1 MMDNPIY
8 LDYNA
13 TTPIDSRVLEMIE
26 PLFSSKFGNA
36 ASSSHQYGH
45 DAKRLVERS
54 RMQLANGLGCKSNE
68 VIFTSGATEAINMA
82 IKGIVSA
89 THKEK
94 KHIVTIK
101 TEHKA
106 VLDSCDHV
114 AKNGVEVDYISVDDN
129 GQVSTSDIEAAIRPE
144 TILVIAMHG
153 NNEIGNILDIDIVS
167 SLCNDMNVIFHSD
180 TVQTIGHYNFDL
192 DKLGAHAIIGSAHK
206 LHGPKGVGFLYLNN
220 SQKISPF
227 IHGGSQERNMRGG
240 TENVYGIV
248 GLAEA
253 LELADSNL
261 ENHKKYILELKQR
274 MINGLKSK
282 IKNIKFNGE
291 SANLNNSLYTILN
304 VAIPDIED
312 QQMFLFNLDINNI
325 SASAGSACTS
335 GSDAGSHVLQEIQH
349 HKKHVSVR
357 FSFSKNN
364 TIDEVDYVIDKII
377 EIKNL

>member
-1 MMDNPIY
+1 MNVYFDNA
-8 LDYNA
+8 A
-13 TTPIDSRVLEMIE
+13 TTPLDNFVLEKML
-26 PLFSSKFGNA
+26 PYMGNNFGNP
-36 ASSSHQYGH
+36 SSIHQKGRKVKS
-45 DAKRLVERS
+45 AIEKSRS
-54 RMQLANGLGCKSNE
+54 KVAEILNCDPGEIFFTLG
-68 VIFTSGATEAINMA
+68 GTEADNTFLINTVLEKNIDTFITTKIEHLA
-82 IKGIVSA
+82 VLHCAEYLKQIKNINIEYLKTDEKGSIDMSDLEN
-89 THKEK
+89 KLK
-94 KHIVTIK
+94 KHPNS
-101 TEHKA
+101 
-106 VLDSCDHV
+106 L
-114 AKNGVEVDYISVDDN
+114 
-129 GQVSTSDIEAAIRPE
+129 VS
-144 TILVIAMHG
+144 LMHG

-192 DKLGAHAIIGSAHK
+192 NKLGAHAIVGSAHK
-206 LHGPKGVGFLYLNN
+206 LHGPKGIGFLYLNN

-291 SANLNNSLYTILN
+291 SSNLNNSLYTVLN
-304 VAIPDIED
+304 VAIPDVED

-325 SASAGSACTS
+325 SASSGSACTS
-335 GSDAGSHVLQEIQH
+335 GSDAGSHVRQEIPH

-364 TIDEVDYVIDKII
+364 TIDEVDYVVDKIM

>member
-1 MMDNPIY
+1 MNVYFDNA
-8 LDYNA
+8 A
-13 TTPIDSRVLEMIE
+13 TTPLDNFVLEKML
-26 PLFSSKFGNA
+26 PYMGNNFGNP
-36 ASSSHQYGH
+36 SSIHQKGRKVKS
-45 DAKRLVERS
+45 AIEKSRS
-54 RMQLANGLGCKSNE
+54 KVADILNCDPGE
-68 VIFTSGATEAINMA
+68 IFFTSGGTEANNTFLIN
-82 IKGIVSA
+82 
-89 THKEK
+89 TFLEK
-94 KHIVTIK
+94 NIDTFITTKI
-101 TEHKA
+101 EHHA
-106 VLDSCDHV
+106 VLHC
-114 AKNGVEVDYISVDDN
+114 AEYLKQIKNINIEYLKIDEKGSFDMSDLENKLKKYPNSL
-129 GQVSTSDIEAAIRPE
+129 VS
-144 TILVIAMHG
+144 LMHG
-153 NNEIGNILDIDIVS
+153 NNEIGNILDINVVAD
-167 SLCNDMNVIFHSD
+167 LCNDMSVIFHSD
-180 TVQTIGHYNFDL
+180 TVQTVGHYNFDL
-192 DKLGAHAIIGSAHK
+192 VKLGAHGIVGSAHK
-206 LHGPKGVGFLYLNN
+206 FHGPKGIGFLYLNK

-248 GLAEA
+248 GLSEA
-253 LELADSNL
+253 LELANSNL

-291 SANLNNSLYTILN
+291 SANLNNSLYTVLN

-364 TIDEVDYVIDKII
+364 TIDEVDYVVGKIM

>member
-1 MMDNPIY
+1 MNVYFDNA
-8 LDYNA
+8 A
-13 TTPIDSRVLEMIE
+13 TTPLDNFVLEKML
-26 PLFSSKFGNA
+26 PYMGNNFGNP
-36 ASSSHQYGH
+36 SSIHQKGRKVKS
-45 DAKRLVERS
+45 AIEKSRS
-54 RMQLANGLGCKSNE
+54 KVADILNCDPGE
-68 VIFTSGATEAINMA
+68 IFFTSGGTEANNTFLIN
-82 IKGIVSA
+82 
-89 THKEK
+89 TFLEK
-94 KHIVTIK
+94 NIDTFITTKI
-101 TEHKA
+101 EHHA
-106 VLDSCDHV
+106 VLHCAEYLKQIKNINIEYLKIDSKGSFDMSDLEN
-114 AKNGVEVDYISVDDN
+114 KLQKYPNSL
-129 GQVSTSDIEAAIRPE
+129 VS
-144 TILVIAMHG
+144 LMHG
-153 NNEIGNILDIDIVS
+153 NNEIGNILDINVVAD
-167 SLCNDMNVIFHSD
+167 LCNDMSVIFHSD
-180 TVQTIGHYNFDL
+180 TVQTVGHYNFDL
-192 DKLGAHAIIGSAHK
+192 VKLGAHGIVGSAHK
-206 LHGPKGVGFLYLNN
+206 FHGPKGIGFLYLNK

-248 GLAEA
+248 GLSEA
-253 LELADSNL
+253 LELANSNL

-291 SANLNNSLYTILN
+291 SANLNNSLYTVLN

-364 TIDEVDYVIDKII
+364 TIDEVDYVVGKIM

>member
-1 MMDNPIY
+1 MNVYFDNA
-8 LDYNA
+8 A
-13 TTPIDSRVLEMIE
+13 TTPLDNFVLEKML
-26 PLFSSKFGNA
+26 PYMGNNFGNP
-36 ASSSHQYGH
+36 SSIHQKGRKVKS
-45 DAKRLVERS
+45 AIEKSRS
-54 RMQLANGLGCKSNE
+54 KVADILNCDPGE
-68 VIFTSGATEAINMA
+68 IFFTSGGTEADNTFLIN
-82 IKGIVSA
+82 
-89 THKEK
+89 TFLEK
-94 KHIVTIK
+94 NIDTFITTKI
-101 TEHKA
+101 EHHA
-106 VLDSCDHV
+106 VLHCAEYLKQIKNINIEYLKID
-114 AKNGVEVDYISVDDN
+114 AKGSFDMSDLENKLKKYPNSL
-129 GQVSTSDIEAAIRPE
+129 VS
-144 TILVIAMHG
+144 LMHG
-153 NNEIGNILDIDIVS
+153 NNEIGNILDINVVAD
-167 SLCNDMNVIFHSD
+167 LCNDMSVIFHSD
-180 TVQTIGHYNFDL
+180 TVQTVGHYNFDL
-192 DKLGAHAIIGSAHK
+192 VKLGAHGIVGSAHK
-206 LHGPKGVGFLYLNN
+206 FHGPKGIGFLYLNK

-253 LELADSNL
+253 LELANSNL

-282 IKNIKFNGE
+282 IQNIKFNGE
-291 SANLNNSLYTILN
+291 SANLNNSLYTVLN

-335 GSDAGSHVLQEIQH
+335 GSDAGSHVLQEIEH

-364 TIDEVDYVIDKII
+364 TIDEVDYVVGKIM

>member
-1 MMDNPIY
+1 MNVYFDNA
-8 LDYNA
+8 A
-13 TTPIDSRVLEMIE
+13 TTPLDNFVLEKML
-26 PLFSSKFGNA
+26 PYMGNNFGNP
-36 ASSSHQYGH
+36 SSLHQKGRKVKS
-45 DAKRLVERS
+45 AIEKSRS
-54 RMQLANGLGCKSNE
+54 KVADILNCDPGE
-68 VIFTSGATEAINMA
+68 IFFTSGGTEADNTFLINTVLEKNIDTFITTKIEHLA
-82 IKGIVSA
+82 VLHCAEYLKQIKNINIEYLKTDEKGSIDMSDLEN
-89 THKEK
+89 KLK
-94 KHIVTIK
+94 KHSNS
-101 TEHKA
+101 
-106 VLDSCDHV
+106 L
-114 AKNGVEVDYISVDDN
+114 
-129 GQVSTSDIEAAIRPE
+129 VS
-144 TILVIAMHG
+144 LMHG

-192 DKLGAHAIIGSAHK
+192 DKLGAHAIVGSAHK

-261 ENHKKYILELKQR
+261 ENDKKYILELKQR

-291 SANLNNSLYTILN
+291 SSNLNNSLYTVLN
-304 VAIPDIED
+304 VAIPDVED

-325 SASAGSACTS
+325 SASSGSACTS
-335 GSDAGSHVLQEIQH
+335 GSDAGSHVLQEIQN

-364 TIDEVDYVIDKII
+364 TIDEVDYVVDKIM

>member
-1 MMDNPIY
+1 MNVYFDNA
-8 LDYNA
+8 A
-13 TTPIDSRVLEMIE
+13 TTPLDNFVLEKML
-26 PLFSSKFGNA
+26 PYMGNNFGNP
-36 ASSSHQYGH
+36 SSIHQKGRKVKS
-45 DAKRLVERS
+45 AIEKSRS
-54 RMQLANGLGCKSNE
+54 KVADILNCDPGE
-68 VIFTSGATEAINMA
+68 IFFTSGGTEANNTFLIN
-82 IKGIVSA
+82 
-89 THKEK
+89 TFLEK
-94 KHIVTIK
+94 NIDTFITTKI
-101 TEHKA
+101 EHHA
-106 VLDSCDHV
+106 VLHCAEYLKQIKNINIEYLKIDSKGSFDMSDLEN
-114 AKNGVEVDYISVDDN
+114 KLQKYPNSL
-129 GQVSTSDIEAAIRPE
+129 VS
-144 TILVIAMHG
+144 LMHG
-153 NNEIGNILDIDIVS
+153 NNEIGNILDINVAAD
-167 SLCNDMNVIFHSD
+167 LCNDMSVIFHSD
-180 TVQTIGHYNFDL
+180 TVQTVGHYNFDL
-192 DKLGAHAIIGSAHK
+192 VKLGAHGIVGSAHK
-206 LHGPKGVGFLYLNN
+206 FHGPKGIGFLYLNK

-248 GLAEA
+248 GLSEA
-253 LELADSNL
+253 LELADLNL

-291 SANLNNSLYTILN
+291 SANLNNSLYTVLN

-364 TIDEVDYVIDKII
+364 TIDEVDYVVGKIM

>member
-1 MMDNPIY
+1 MKVY
-8 LDYNA
+8 LDNAA
-13 TTPIDSRVLEMIE
+13 TTPLDNFVVEKMLPYMGNN
-26 PLFSSKFGNA
+26 FGNP
-36 ASSSHQYGH
+36 SSIHQKGRKVKS
-45 DAKRLVERS
+45 AIEKSRS
-54 RMQLANGLGCKSNE
+54 KVADILNCDPGE
-68 VIFTSGATEAINMA
+68 IFFTSGGTEADNTFLIN
-82 IKGIVSA
+82 
-89 THKEK
+89 TFLEK
-94 KHIVTIK
+94 NIDTFITTKI
-101 TEHKA
+101 EHHA
-106 VLDSCDHV
+106 VLHCAEYLKQIKIINIEYLKID
-114 AKNGVEVDYISVDDN
+114 AKGSFDMSDLENKLKKYPNSL
-129 GQVSTSDIEAAIRPE
+129 VS
-144 TILVIAMHG
+144 LMHG
-153 NNEIGNILDIDIVS
+153 NNEIGNILDINVVAD
-167 SLCNDMNVIFHSD
+167 LCNDMSVIFHSD
-180 TVQTIGHYNFDL
+180 TVQTVGHYNFDL
-192 DKLGAHAIIGSAHK
+192 VKLGAHGIVGSAHK
-206 LHGPKGVGFLYLNN
+206 FHGPKGIGFLYLNK

-253 LELADSNL
+253 LELANSNL

-282 IKNIKFNGE
+282 IQNIKFNGE
-291 SANLNNSLYTILN
+291 SANLNNSLYTVLN

-364 TIDEVDYVIDKII
+364 TIDEVDYVVGKIM